1 MEQARPEPDGRV
13 VPLRAAPQ
21 PPPPPEQVFEQALRI
36 ALGLAALAFDTVVE
50 TIGRTLGREPT
61 TEGEVPTDEQT
72 TKVGGIPLFAG
83 AMLGIGIEAGRWG
96 ARALTTVT
104 RSTELLFDLAPGSS
118 IVRAP
123 VDRAGDGLRSL
134 DGRWRAHRPR
144 DEDAA
149 SAFLRLLV
157 PQVTDAV
164 LDQIDLNELVNER
177 VDVDGIVEGVDLAS
191 VVDRI
196 DVDAIV
202 AGLDLDEIVR
212 RIDVRSMVDRL
223 PLDDIVARIDI
234 DGIVSRV
241 DLDRVVQRVDLDAVA
256 AKLDVEA
263 VINRVDLTAIASRV
277 IDELDLI
284 ELIRDSM
291 GSVTTETVGGI
302 RVGSANAD
310 RAISRL
316 VDRALRRTSDRD
328 TRVSG
333 PDAHGSDPKEPG

>member
-36 ALGLAALAFDTVVE
+36 AFGIAALAFDTVVE
-50 TIGRTLGREPT
+50 TIGRTLGREPAAD
-61 TEGEVPTDEQT
+61 GEVPTDEQT
-72 TKVGGIPLFAG
+72 TRVGGIPLFAG

-96 ARALTTVT
+96 ARALTTIT

-118 IVRAP
+118 IVRVP

-134 DGRWRAHRPR
+134 DGRWREHRPR
-144 DEDAA
+144 DEEAA
-149 SAFLRLLV
+149 SAFFRLLI
-157 PQVTDAV
+157 PQVMDAA
-164 LDQIDLNELVNER
+164 LDQIDLNELVRER
-177 VDVDGIVEGVDLAS
+177 VDVDRIVEGVDLAS

-196 DVDAIV
+196 DVDAVV

-212 RIDVRSMVDRL
+212 RIDVRAMVDRL

-241 DLDRVVQRVDLDAVA
+241 DLDKVVQRVDLDAVA

-263 VINRVDLTAIASRV
+263 ILRRIDLTDIANEV
-277 IDELDLI
+277 IDEIDLPEI
-284 ELIRDSM
+284 IRESM
-291 GSVTTETVGGI
+291 GSMTSETVGGL
-302 RVGSANAD
+302 RVQSMNAD

-316 VDRALRRTSDRD
+316 VDRVLQRRDRD
-328 TRVSG
+328 AVQPG
-333 PDAHGSDPKEPG
+333 EGPKEPS